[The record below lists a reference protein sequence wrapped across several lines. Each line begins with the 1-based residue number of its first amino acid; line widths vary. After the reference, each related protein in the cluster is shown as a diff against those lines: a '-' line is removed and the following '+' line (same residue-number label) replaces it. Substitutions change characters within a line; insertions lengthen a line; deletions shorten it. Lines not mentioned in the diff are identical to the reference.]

1 MTFGLLNTSDP
12 SGLIQGL
19 RRQPVLAVLRPER
32 LSQARHQLQQLVA
45 VGLDHVELAV
55 NCSTDWVEMVRELKQ
70 AFPEI
75 VLGAASVRSLI
86 GLEAAVSAGLT
97 YAVSP
102 ILQPALLERALALG
116 ITLVPGVFTPTELAQ
131 ALDLG
136 SVVVKLYPAASL
148 GPGYWQSL
156 SGPMGP
162 LPFCIAAGGLEAS
175 GAQAWFEAGV
185 DAVALGSTLFD
196 NSEETVGHPR
206 LRPGLDSLLRWL
218 EQRDNAALLSD

>member
-19 RRQPVLAVLRPER
+19 RRQPVLAVLRPGS
-32 LSQARHQLQQLVA
+32 LSQAQHQLQQLVA

-55 NCSTDWVEMVRELKQ
+55 NCSTEWVEMVQALKQ
-70 AFPEI
+70 AFPDLA
-75 VLGAASVRSLI
+75 LGAASVRSLA

-102 ILQPALLERALALG
+102 ILQPALVERALALG
-116 ITLVPGVFTPTELAQ
+116 ITLVPGVFTPTELAR

-148 GPGYWQSL
+148 GPGYWRSL

-175 GAQAWFEAGV
+175 DARAWFEAGV

-196 NSEETVGHPR
+196 NSGETADRPR
-206 LRPGLDSLLRWL
+206 LRPGLGSLLRWL
-218 EQRDNAALLSD
+218 EQRDNPALLSD